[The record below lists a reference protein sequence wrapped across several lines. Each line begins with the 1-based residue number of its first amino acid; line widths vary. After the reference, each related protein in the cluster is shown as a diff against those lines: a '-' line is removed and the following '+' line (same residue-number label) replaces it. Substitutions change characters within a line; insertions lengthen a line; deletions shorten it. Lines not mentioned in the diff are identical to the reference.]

1 MALQPGKQFSGR
13 KSKEEFSDIKLEFT
27 KLTNFTNTRQEPDE
41 GKLSRPDLS
50 TGPEVT
56 KGLV

>member
-1 MALQPGKQFSGR
+1 MSITAWKQFSGR

-56 KGLV
+56 RGLV